1 MLDPTGL
8 VALNMSQRLMTEQFS
23 EQQLNFEPPRWG
35 PKEPV
40 RARVARSLRT
50 LADALE
56 PSPRHRTS

>member
-1 MLDPTGL
+1 MLDPSGL

-23 EQQLNFEPPRWG
+23 EQQVSPEPPRRG

-50 LADALE
+50 VADALE
-56 PSPRHRTS
+56 PTPSHRTS